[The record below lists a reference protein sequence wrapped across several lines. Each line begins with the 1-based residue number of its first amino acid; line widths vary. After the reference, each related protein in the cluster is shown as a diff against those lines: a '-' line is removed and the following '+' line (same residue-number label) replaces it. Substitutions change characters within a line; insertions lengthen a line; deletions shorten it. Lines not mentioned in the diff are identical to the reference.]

1 MAEPASNHAGDLDVS
16 ATFESLNPATG
27 EVVGT
32 FPIADAAAVDNAVI
46 RAKAAASWWR
56 DLGFDGRRQ
65 RLLAWKA
72 LIARRADQLTE
83 LMHRENGKT
92 HEDAL
97 LEILLATDHLDW
109 AARNAEKVMRQR
121 RVGAPP
127 LLADHAGYLEYVPMG
142 VVGVIGPW
150 NYPIHTPMGSISY
163 ALAAGNAVVFK
174 PSEHTPAIGVR
185 LAELFA
191 EVVDTEPV
199 LQVVTGLGETG
210 AALCANP
217 GIDVLAFTGSA
228 ATGRK
233 VMAACA
239 ANLTKVVMECGGKDA
254 MIVDADADLAKAA
267 EAALWGGCANGGQT
281 CAGVERVYVV
291 DDVYDEFLTEV
302 TTQATG
308 LRAGDDPD
316 ADYGP
321 ITMPGQLDII
331 RRHLTDALDRGA
343 RAVVGGPESI
353 REPFVD
359 PIVMVDVPADAPL
372 MTEETFGPIVPIVRV
387 PDADEAI
394 RLSNDSPYGLGATV
408 FSKGRGMEIAQ
419 ALNSGMVSVNSVLR
433 FAGLP
438 ELPFGGRGESGFGRI
453 HGEDGLKE
461 FTQAKAITRR
471 RMSLP
476 GMEFAS
482 FERPEWLFK
491 VADQMMKVLH
501 GRHRL

>member
-1 MAEPASNHAGDLDVS
+1 MSDTASNAVPDLDVS
-16 ATFESLNPATG
+16 DTFDSLNPATG

-32 FPIADAAAVDNAVI
+32 FPIATDAQVNSAVI
-46 RAKAAASWWR
+46 RAKAAAAWWR
-56 DLGFDGRRQ
+56 DLGFDGRRD
-65 RLLAWKA
+65 RLQAWKA

-83 LMHRENGKT
+83 LMHVENGKP

-109 AARNAEKVMRQR
+109 AARNAEKLMKPR
-121 RVGAPP
+121 RVSSTP
-127 LLADHAGYLEYVPMG
+127 LLADHSSELEYTPVG

-150 NYPIHTPMGSISY
+150 NYPVHTPMGSISY

-174 PSEHTPAIGVR
+174 PSEYTPAVGLY

-210 AALCANP
+210 ASLCRNP

-239 ANLTKVVMECGGKDA
+239 ENLTKVVMECGGKDA
-254 MIVDADADLAKAA
+254 MIVDADADLEKAA
-267 EAALWGGCANGGQT
+267 EAALWGGCANSGQT
-281 CAGVERVYVV
+281 CAGVERVYVH
-291 DDVYDEFLTEV
+291 DEVYEPFLAEV
-302 TTQATG
+302 TRQANG
-308 LRAGDDPD
+308 LRAGDDAE

-321 ITMPGQLDII
+321 ITMPSQMDII
-331 RRHLTDALDRGA
+331 RRHLTDALERGA
-343 RAVVGGPESI
+343 RAVVGGIESI
-353 REPFVD
+353 RDPFVD
-359 PIVMVDVPADAPL
+359 PVVVVDVPNDAPL
-372 MTEETFGPIVPIVRV
+372 MTEETFGPIVPVVRV
-387 PDADEAI
+387 PDVDEAI
-394 RLSNDSPYGLGATV
+394 RLANDSPYGLGATV
-408 FSKGRGMEIAQ
+408 FSRGRGMEIARS
-419 ALNSGMVSVNSVLR
+419 LDCGMVSVNSVLR
-433 FAGLP
+433 FAGVP
-438 ELPFGGRGESGFGRI
+438 SLPFGGRGESGFGRI

-461 FTQAKAITRR
+461 FTQPRAITRR
-471 RMSLP
+471 RMTLP